1 MLTALLM
8 QTGMA
13 AVLAVSD
20 RTEVRLRSPGS
31 VPDSTAVD
39 VETAPALVLGVGS
52 RSLRYALAYLP
63 RVTQW
68 DLGTSRSQLVLLHE
82 GSLGA
87 RWIERRVQLSIDE
100 RFSYGGV
107 NFATIAPTGQAG
119 AQPRIDA
126 VPGSQV
132 IRHASSTTTLG
143 SRLTFR
149 LWSAALSVGYQ
160 LGGGAT
166 PGARAVMPFQS
177 GPFGEVSATRAV
189 RRTDDL
195 VTTASA
201 SESSFS
207 SGPESLLLEVT
218 EGWRHA
224 WSRSTRTSLAVGVS
238 EARSRASATDSHG
251 SVTYPVAE
259 GDFTRR
265 LPTDRGRFDL
275 QIGVRLGPVVN
286 RLLGLV
292 DQRVQGTVVV
302 SRTFA
307 RLETHAFLRGGQ
319 SVAMDGVAAIRI
331 VSGELGASFRVTPV
345 VALDAGLRSLWQ
357 RQDRIE
363 LKQSSVFVGVTLRAP
378 DLKL

>member
-63 RVTQW
+63 RVTRW

-107 NFATIAPTGQAG
+107 NFATIAPAGQAG

-195 VTTASA
+195 VTTAAA

-224 WSRSTRTSLAVGVS
+224 WSRATRTGLAVGVS
-238 EARSRASATDSHG
+238 EARSRASAGAAHG

-259 GDFTRR
+259 GEFTRR
-265 LPTDRGRFDL
+265 VPTDRGRFDL
-275 QIGVRLGPVVN
+275 QLGVRLGPVVN

-307 RLETHAFLRGGQ
+307 RLETHAFLRGGR

-331 VSGELGASFRVTPV
+331 VAGELGASFRVTPV